1 MTPPADLDAAIAA
14 AVENNPS
21 PTPLQLLEAAERML
35 DKVLQT
41 DCDSRA
47 TALDL
52 LTADAL
58 TTRAL
63 ELAAADATLLR
74 DFPELAMRRLA
85 SREV

>member
-14 AVENNPS
+14 AIDNNPS

-74 DFPELAMRRLA
+74 DFPELELRRLA
-85 SREV
+85 SREG